1 MPRPK
6 ICDCVLNDESTTQ
19 ATGPMQASATSA
31 RKQAAAA
38 AAEQAQ
44 GHQKSRSPIRNTR
57 RTATIA
63 TSPSAMSRTPTAF
76 A

>member
-6 ICDCVLNDESTTQ
+6 ICDCVLNDESMTQ
-19 ATGPMQASATSA
+19 ATGPSAGE
-31 RKQAAAA
+31 RDEREEEAAAA
-38 AAEQAQ
+38 AAEQAA
-44 GHQKSRSPIRNTR
+44 GHQKSRSPIRNRR